1 MISKIVEKDE
11 RTKFIENIS
20 YKYGYIFITFAL
32 LIDVAYRSF
41 KLNEAPWDLLG
52 IVIISGFVISIYQ
65 YKQTIL
71 GKTWLKTFILTL
83 IIAFV
88 IAIVMVIIRNLL

>member
-20 YKYGYIFITFAL
+20 YKHGYIFITFAL

-52 IVIISGFVISIYQ
+52 IVIISGFVMSIYQ
-65 YKQTIL
+65 YKQSVL
-71 GKTWLKTFILTL
+71 GKTWLKTFVLTLITAL
-83 IIAFV
+83 IIAFL
-88 IAIVMVIIRNLL
+88 MVVIRNLL

>member
-11 RTKFIENIS
+11 RTNFIENTS
-20 YKYGYIFITFAL
+20 YKYGYIFIAFAL
-32 LIDVAYRSF
+32 LLDVAYRSF
-41 KLNEAPWDLLG
+41 KLNEASWDLLG